1 MKSGEL
7 TTESSNAGD
16 AGDHGKGRGV
26 KQAGSADAHINWHDC
41 SEKQCGRREQDS

>member
-26 KQAGSADAHINWHDC
+26 KQTVSVDASINWHDC
-41 SEKQCGRREQDS
+41 SEKQCGNRE